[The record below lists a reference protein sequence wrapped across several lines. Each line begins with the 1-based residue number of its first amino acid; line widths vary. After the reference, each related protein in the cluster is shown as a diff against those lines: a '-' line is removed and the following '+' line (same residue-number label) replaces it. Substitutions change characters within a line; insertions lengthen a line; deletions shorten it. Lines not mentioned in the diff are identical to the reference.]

1 VLMVYRLLGHE
12 RVALTGKQ
20 IETMVRDGL
29 LSPDTKVV
37 CEGEGFATAI
47 GARPEFRHL
56 VEGRPIPGALTQV
69 SPK

>member
-1 VLMVYRLLGHE
+1 MLMVYRLLGHE

-29 LSPDTKVV
+29 LRPDTKVV

-56 VEGRPIPGALTQV
+56 LGQA
-69 SPK
+69 PKDPRSQER